1 MQPKQKSYFLIVDL
15 EATCSD
21 DGSIPR
27 QEMEIIEIGA
37 VMLNRKTW
45 EIDSEFQQFI
55 QPVRHPRLTKFC
67 TELTS
72 ISQQDVDQAPQFSEA
87 MSRFQDWIYPLF
99 NNHIFCSWGNYDKNQ
114 FMQDCQFHNVPY
126 PFSSQHIN
134 IKQEFSEY
142 LGVSK
147 KFGMAQALNHLGMEL
162 IGTHHRGI
170 DDARNIAIIYKYMK
184 TQKLNKL
191 KNF

>member
-1 MQPKQKSYFLIVDL
+1 MNPEGTSYYLIVDL

-27 QEMEIIEIGA
+27 HEMEIIEIGA

-55 QPVRHPRLTKFC
+55 QPVRNPQLTKFC
-67 TELTS
+67 TQLTS
-72 ISQQDVDQAPQFSEA
+72 IRQEDVDQAPIFIEA
-87 MSRFQDWIYPLF
+87 ISRFKDWIYSSF
-99 NNHIFCSWGNYDKNQ
+99 NNYIFCSWGDYDKNQ
-114 FMQDCQFHNVPY
+114 FVQDCKFHNVPY
-126 PFSSQHIN
+126 PFGTEHIN
-134 IKQEFSEY
+134 IKKEFSEY

-147 KFGMAQALNHLGMEL
+147 RFGMAQALEHLGMEL

-170 DDARNIAIIYKYMK
+170 DDARNIAAIYKYMK
-184 TQKLNKL
+184 TRKPN
-191 KNF
+191 